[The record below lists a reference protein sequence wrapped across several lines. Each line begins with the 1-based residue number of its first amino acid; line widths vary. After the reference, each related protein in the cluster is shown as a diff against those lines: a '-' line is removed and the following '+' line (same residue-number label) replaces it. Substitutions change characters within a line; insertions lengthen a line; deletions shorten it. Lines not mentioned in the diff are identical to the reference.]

1 MSLEKN
7 VIEEQSINEV
17 NYELLKKQFPH
28 ALSIDENGKYVIDPQ
43 KLQMSL
49 DPSLAQIKED
59 GYGLNWV
66 GKKEAYHNAF
76 TKNYKVLKPL
86 KDDSKNWD
94 ETENIIIKGDNLDAL
109 KILRHNYFES
119 IKMIYIDPPYNTKN
133 DGFIYND
140 NFTTSTERTLEELGY
155 DKEYIDYIENIQGAK
170 THSGWLS
177 FMYPRLLLAFDL
189 LKDDGV
195 IFISID
201 ENEMAQL
208 KILCDEIFGEENF
221 VECICWNKRIPKNDK
236 GIGNIHEYILLYVKD
251 SSKKYE
257 FLMLKE
263 GLDEIDELLKKLKA
277 NQVPIAE
284 AENEIKKL
292 YKKNAYDR
300 GITLYNSLNE
310 NYRLWGKINMSWPN
324 QDTFGPDYKILH
336 PKTNIPVK
344 IPDRGWR
351 WKLDTF
357 NNAAKIINGVYT
369 EIKELHDGSFMCGD
383 IWFAKDENTQPSSIK
398 YLDEVNH
405 FLLRSILSIKSDGGV
420 ELEKLF
426 DGKSYFSR
434 PKSTSLIKTL
444 ISSVQM
450 EFNDI
455 ILDFFAGSG
464 TTAHAIMELN
474 LQDNT
479 NRKYILVQ
487 LSELINETKN
497 KVAFDFVKGLRQIKY
512 PNIKEEELL
521 KKYPPVIFDIT
532 KARIDKAGEQI
543 AKGDIG
549 FRTFEIVE
557 DQKQKIYQK
566 SLEEINQDDL
576 LSLMEKPDISSNE
589 EILYNLF
596 VAETLPLSTKHQE
609 LIKDKLYLAS
619 NVAFIL
625 GDITSDELV
634 EALKDKKECEYIT
647 VYSPNI
653 SNDKFTLEIESNIS
667 KLGIKSDK
675 LRFRG

>member
-28 ALSIDENGKYVIDPQ
+28 AVSIDENGRYVIDPQ

-94 ETENIIIKGDNLDAL
+94 ETENILIKGDNLDAL
-109 KILRHNYFES
+109 KILRQNYFES

-133 DGFIYND
+133 DGFVYND
-140 NFTTSTERTLEELGY
+140 NFTTSTEQTLEELGY

-177 FMYPRLLLAFDL
+177 FMYPRLLLAKDL

-201 ENEMAQL
+201 DNEAAQL
-208 KILCDEIFGEENF
+208 KLLCDEIFCEENF
-221 VECICWNKRIPKNDK
+221 LSQFLWKKKGTTSNVEGAEVSSQVDYQLCYKKSQNAKIKQRKTEKETRQYPYSDE
-236 GIGNIHEYILLYVKD
+236 IGSYRTTVIEKKD
-251 SSKKYE
+251 SGGYKRDTMKFEILGHKPRNGKRWQIGIETAKELEAKNRFIYDGEKIILKIYDFEDKDTYSAQPNLLDFCGSSDSASK
-257 FLMLKE
+257 LVNQ
-263 GLDEIDELLKKLKA
+263 EIFGNTELFDTPKPLELL
-277 NQVPIAE
+277 NYFI
-284 AENEIKKL
+284 N
-292 YKKNAYDR
+292 
-300 GITLYNSLNE
+300 IT
-310 NYRLWGKINMSWPN
+310 
-324 QDTFGPDYKILH
+324 T
-336 PKTNIPVK
+336 
-344 IPDRGWR
+344 
-351 WKLDTF
+351 
-357 NNAAKIINGVYT
+357 
-369 EIKELHDGSFMCGD
+369 
-383 IWFAKDENTQPSSIK
+383 DE
-398 YLDEVNH
+398 
-405 FLLRSILSIKSDGGV
+405 
-420 ELEKLF
+420 
-426 DGKSYFSR
+426 
-434 PKSTSLIKTL
+434 
-444 ISSVQM
+444 
-450 EFNDI
+450 NDI
-455 ILDFFAGSG
+455 ILDFFSGSG
-464 TTAHAIMELN
+464 TTAHALMDLN
-474 LQDNT
+474 AQDNG
-479 NRKYILVQ
+479 NRKFICVQ
-487 LSELINETKN
+487 WAEKTPEKSEAKKAGYET
-497 KVAFDFVKGLRQIKY
+497 
-512 PNIKEEELL
+512 
-521 KKYPPVIFDIT
+521 IFDIT

-543 AKGDIG
+543 SKGDIG

-566 SLEEINQDDL
+566 SLEDVSQEDL
-576 LSLMEKPDISSNE
+576 LVMMEKPDISSNE

-596 VAETLPLSTKHQE
+596 VAEALPLSTKHQE

-634 EALKDKKECEYIT
+634 EVLKDKKECEYIT

>member
-1 MSLEKN
+1 MSLKKN
-7 VIEEQSINEV
+7 VIEEQSINDV

-28 ALSIDENGKYVIDPQ
+28 AVSIDENGKYVIDPQ

-94 ETENIIIKGDNLDAL
+94 ETENILIKGDNLDAL
-109 KILRHNYFES
+109 KILRQNYFES

-133 DGFIYND
+133 DGFVYND
-140 NFTTSTERTLEELGY
+140 NFTTSTEQTLEELGY

-177 FMYPRLLLAFDL
+177 FMYPRLLLAKEL
-189 LKDDGV
+189 LKKEDGV

-201 ENEMAQL
+201 DNELIQL
-208 KILCDEIFGEENF
+208 RHLCDEIFGEENF
-221 VECICWNKRIPKNDK
+221 LAQIMPIVNPGGRDYNQIAVT
-236 GIGNIHEYILLYVKD
+236 HEYILIYA
-251 SSKKYE
+251 S
-257 FLMLKE
+257 
-263 GLDEIDELLKKLKA
+263 GDEVEL
-277 NQVPIAE
+277 
-284 AENEIKKL
+284 NEIKK
-292 YKKNAYDR
+292 
-300 GITLYNSLNE
+300 
-310 NYRLWGKINMSWPN
+310 
-324 QDTFGPDYKILH
+324 
-336 PKTNIPVK
+336 
-344 IPDRGWR
+344 
-351 WKLDTF
+351 
-357 NNAAKIINGVYT
+357 
-369 EIKELHDGSFMCGD
+369 D
-383 IWFAKDENTQPSSIK
+383 IEF
-398 YLDEVNH
+398 
-405 FLLRSILSIKSDGGV
+405 
-420 ELEKLF
+420 KLF
-426 DGKSYFSR
+426 DNNGGFELRDLRNRNPKFHSGNR
-434 PKSTSLIKTL
+434 PNLFYPIFVNPTLFDEYGNCAVSLIKDANYSIEINPYNSTRKESVWRWGTKKLEENIIKDKPELSQVVAKKKKDGGWTISEKNRRMTTKVKSVWDETEMRTEEGTRL
-444 ISSVQM
+444 IRSLFDFTPFDHPKPLDLIKRVIEIGSN
-450 EFNDI
+450 ENDI
-455 ILDFFAGSG
+455 VLDFFAGSG
-464 TTAHAIMELN
+464 TTAHAVIDLN
-474 LQDNT
+474 ALVEDS
-479 NRKYILVQ
+479 NRKFICVQ
-487 LSELINETKN
+487 WDEKTSENSEAKKTGYET
-497 KVAFDFVKGLRQIKY
+497 
-512 PNIKEEELL
+512 
-521 KKYPPVIFDIT
+521 IFDIT
-532 KARIDKAGEQI
+532 KSRIDKAGEQI
-543 AKGDIG
+543 GKGDIG

-566 SLEEINQDDL
+566 SLEEVNQDDL
-576 LSLMEKPDISSNE
+576 LAMMEKPDISSNE

-596 VAETLPLSTKHQE
+596 VAEALPLSTKHQE

>member
-1 MSLEKN
+1 M
-7 VIEEQSINEV
+7 IEEQSINEV

-28 ALSIDENGKYVIDPQ
+28 AVSIDENGRYVIDPQ

-94 ETENIIIKGDNLDAL
+94 ETENILIKGDNLDAL
-109 KILRHNYFES
+109 KILRQNYFES

-133 DGFIYND
+133 DGFVYND
-140 NFTTSTERTLEELGY
+140 NFTTSTEQTLEELGY

-177 FMYPRLLLAFDL
+177 FMYPRLLLAKDL

-201 ENEMAQL
+201 DNEAAQL
-208 KILCDEIFGEENF
+208 KLLCDEIFCEENF
-221 VECICWNKRIPKNDK
+221 LSQFLWKKKGTTSNVEGAEVSSQVDYQLCYKKSQNAKIKQRKTEKETRQYPYSDE
-236 GIGNIHEYILLYVKD
+236 IGSYRTTVIEKKD
-251 SSKKYE
+251 SGGYKRDTMKFEILGHKPRNGKRWQIGIETAKELEAKNRFIYDGEKIILKIYDFEDKDTYSAQPNLLDFCGSSDSASK
-257 FLMLKE
+257 LVNQ
-263 GLDEIDELLKKLKA
+263 EIFGNTELFDTPKPLELL
-277 NQVPIAE
+277 NYFI
-284 AENEIKKL
+284 N
-292 YKKNAYDR
+292 
-300 GITLYNSLNE
+300 IT
-310 NYRLWGKINMSWPN
+310 
-324 QDTFGPDYKILH
+324 T
-336 PKTNIPVK
+336 
-344 IPDRGWR
+344 
-351 WKLDTF
+351 
-357 NNAAKIINGVYT
+357 
-369 EIKELHDGSFMCGD
+369 
-383 IWFAKDENTQPSSIK
+383 DE
-398 YLDEVNH
+398 
-405 FLLRSILSIKSDGGV
+405 
-420 ELEKLF
+420 
-426 DGKSYFSR
+426 
-434 PKSTSLIKTL
+434 
-444 ISSVQM
+444 
-450 EFNDI
+450 NDI
-455 ILDFFAGSG
+455 ILDFFSGSG
-464 TTAHAIMELN
+464 TTAHAVMDLN
-474 LQDNT
+474 TQDNG
-479 NRKYILVQ
+479 NRKFICVQ
-487 LSELINETKN
+487 WAENTPGKSEAKKAGYET
-497 KVAFDFVKGLRQIKY
+497 
-512 PNIKEEELL
+512 
-521 KKYPPVIFDIT
+521 IFDIT

-543 AKGDIG
+543 GKGDIG

-566 SLEEINQDDL
+566 SLEEVNQDDL

-596 VAETLPLSTKHQE
+596 IAETLPLSTKHQE

>member
-28 ALSIDENGKYVIDPQ
+28 AVSIDEDGKYVIDPQ

-94 ETENIIIKGDNLDAL
+94 ETENILIKGDNLDAL
-109 KILRHNYFES
+109 KILRQNYFES

-133 DGFIYND
+133 DGFVYND
-140 NFTTSTERTLEELGY
+140 NFTTSTEQTLEELGY

-177 FMYPRLLLAFDL
+177 FMYPRLLLAKDL

-201 ENEMAQL
+201 DNEAAQL
-208 KILCDEIFGEENF
+208 KLLCDEIFCEENF
-221 VECICWNKRIPKNDK
+221 LSQFLWKKKGTTSNVEGAEVSSQVDYQLCYKKSQNAKIKQRKTEKETRQYPYSDE
-236 GIGNIHEYILLYVKD
+236 IGSYRTTVIEKKD
-251 SSKKYE
+251 SGGYKRDTMKFEILGHKPRNGKRWQIGIETAKELEAKNRFIYDGEKIILKIYDFEDKDTYSAQPNLLDFCGSSDSASK
-257 FLMLKE
+257 LVNQ
-263 GLDEIDELLKKLKA
+263 EIFGNTELFDTPKPLELL
-277 NQVPIAE
+277 NYFI
-284 AENEIKKL
+284 N
-292 YKKNAYDR
+292 
-300 GITLYNSLNE
+300 IT
-310 NYRLWGKINMSWPN
+310 
-324 QDTFGPDYKILH
+324 T
-336 PKTNIPVK
+336 
-344 IPDRGWR
+344 
-351 WKLDTF
+351 
-357 NNAAKIINGVYT
+357 
-369 EIKELHDGSFMCGD
+369 
-383 IWFAKDENTQPSSIK
+383 DE
-398 YLDEVNH
+398 
-405 FLLRSILSIKSDGGV
+405 
-420 ELEKLF
+420 
-426 DGKSYFSR
+426 
-434 PKSTSLIKTL
+434 
-444 ISSVQM
+444 
-450 EFNDI
+450 NDI
-455 ILDFFAGSG
+455 ILDFFSGSG
-464 TTAHAIMELN
+464 TTAHAVMDLN
-474 LQDNT
+474 TQDNG
-479 NRKYILVQ
+479 NRKFICVQ
-487 LSELINETKN
+487 WAENTPGKSEAKKAGYET
-497 KVAFDFVKGLRQIKY
+497 
-512 PNIKEEELL
+512 
-521 KKYPPVIFDIT
+521 IFDIT

-543 AKGDIG
+543 GKGDIG

-566 SLEEINQDDL
+566 SLEDVSQEDL
-576 LSLMEKPDISSNE
+576 LVMMEKPDISSNE

-596 VAETLPLSTKHQE
+596 IAETLPLSTKHQE

-625 GDITSDELV
+625 GDITSDELI

>member
-7 VIEEQSINEV
+7 VIEEQSINDV

-28 ALSIDENGKYVIDPQ
+28 AVSIDENGKYVIDPQ

-94 ETENIIIKGDNLDAL
+94 ETENILIKGDNLDAL
-109 KILRHNYFES
+109 KILRQNYFES

-133 DGFIYND
+133 DGFVYND
-140 NFTTSTERTLEELGY
+140 NFTTSTEQTLEELGY

-177 FMYPRLLLAFDL
+177 FMYPRLLLAHDL
-189 LKDDGV
+189 LKDEGV

-201 ENEMAQL
+201 DNEVAQL
-208 KILCDEIFGEENF
+208 RLLCDEIFGDENF
-221 VECICWNKRIPKNDK
+221 
-236 GIGNIHEYILLYVKD
+236 IGMFIINSSPSAIDYGHIAKMHEYAFLYAKD
-251 SSKKYE
+251 ISVTITNHIPDEDKKFKYE
-257 FLMLKE
+257 
-263 GLDEIDELLKKLKA
+263 DEQGEFNIY
-277 NQVPIAE
+277 P
-284 AENEIKKL
+284 
-292 YKKNAYDR
+292 
-300 GITLYNSLNE
+300 LYNGNVAFNPTTRPNLYYPFYLNPQETLNNDFYEISLDFKDKWIEVFPVISQKDNIQ
-310 NYRLWGKINMSWPN
+310 RVWRWGKIKAQNGLN
-324 QDTFGPDYKILH
+324 DEIVGYKTDNGEYRIVQKSRLTG
-336 PKTNIPVK
+336 KVIRSLLLEKEFQARRGTSELENLFKVK
-344 IPDRGWR
+344 IFAFPKPIG
-351 WKLDTF
+351 LLEYF
-357 NNAAKIINGVYT
+357 IYSGMN
-369 EIKELHDGSFMCGD
+369 EQD
-383 IWFAKDENTQPSSIK
+383 I
-398 YLDEVNH
+398 V
-405 FLLRSILSIKSDGGV
+405 
-420 ELEKLF
+420 
-426 DGKSYFSR
+426 
-434 PKSTSLIKTL
+434 
-444 ISSVQM
+444 
-450 EFNDI
+450 
-455 ILDFFAGSG
+455 LDFFAGSG
-464 TTAHAIMELN
+464 TTAHAIMDLN
-474 LQDNT
+474 SKDNG
-479 NRKYILVQ
+479 NRKFICVQ
-487 LSELINETKN
+487 WAEETPEKSEAQKAGYET
-497 KVAFDFVKGLRQIKY
+497 
-512 PNIKEEELL
+512 
-521 KKYPPVIFDIT
+521 IFDIT
-532 KARIDKAGEQI
+532 KARIDKAGEKI
-543 AKGDIG
+543 GKGDIG

-566 SLEEINQDDL
+566 SLEEVNQDDL

-596 VAETLPLSTKHQE
+596 VAEALSLSTKHQE
-609 LIKDKLYLAS
+609 LIKNKLYLAS

>member
-28 ALSIDENGKYVIDPQ
+28 AVSIDENGRYVIDPQ

-49 DPSLAQIKED
+49 DPSLAEIKED

-94 ETENIIIKGDNLDAL
+94 ETENILIKGDNLDAL
-109 KILRHNYFES
+109 KILRQNYFES

-133 DGFIYND
+133 DGFVYND
-140 NFTTSTERTLEELGY
+140 NFTTSTEQTLEELGY

-177 FMYPRLLLAFDL
+177 FMYPRLLLAKDL

-201 ENEMAQL
+201 DNEAAQL
-208 KILCDEIFGEENF
+208 KLLCDEIFCEENF
-221 VECICWNKRIPKNDK
+221 LSQFLWKKKGTTSNVEGAEVSSQVDYQLCYKKSQNAKIKQRKTEKETRQYPYSDE
-236 GIGNIHEYILLYVKD
+236 IGSYRTTVIEKKD
-251 SSKKYE
+251 SGGYKRDTMKFEILGHKPRNGKRWQIGIETAKELEAKNRFIYDGKKIILKIYDFEDKDTYSAQPNLLDFCGSSDSASK
-257 FLMLKE
+257 LVNQ
-263 GLDEIDELLKKLKA
+263 EIFGNTELFDTPKPLELL
-277 NQVPIAE
+277 NYFI
-284 AENEIKKL
+284 N
-292 YKKNAYDR
+292 
-300 GITLYNSLNE
+300 IT
-310 NYRLWGKINMSWPN
+310 
-324 QDTFGPDYKILH
+324 T
-336 PKTNIPVK
+336 
-344 IPDRGWR
+344 
-351 WKLDTF
+351 
-357 NNAAKIINGVYT
+357 
-369 EIKELHDGSFMCGD
+369 
-383 IWFAKDENTQPSSIK
+383 DE
-398 YLDEVNH
+398 
-405 FLLRSILSIKSDGGV
+405 
-420 ELEKLF
+420 
-426 DGKSYFSR
+426 
-434 PKSTSLIKTL
+434 
-444 ISSVQM
+444 
-450 EFNDI
+450 NDI
-455 ILDFFAGSG
+455 ILDFFSGSG
-464 TTAHAIMELN
+464 TTAHAVMDLN
-474 LQDNT
+474 AQDNGT
-479 NRKYILVQ
+479 RKFICVQ
-487 LSELINETKN
+487 WAEKTPEKSEAKKAGYET
-497 KVAFDFVKGLRQIKY
+497 
-512 PNIKEEELL
+512 
-521 KKYPPVIFDIT
+521 IFDIT

-566 SLEEINQDDL
+566 SLEDVSQEDL
-576 LSLMEKPDISSNE
+576 LVMMEKPDISSNE

-596 VAETLPLSTKHQE
+596 VAETLPLTTKHIE

>member
-7 VIEEQSINEV
+7 VIEEQSINDV

-28 ALSIDENGKYVIDPQ
+28 AVSIDENGKYVIDPQ

-49 DPSLAQIKED
+49 DPSKAEIKED

-94 ETENIIIKGDNLDAL
+94 ETENILIKGDNLDAL
-109 KILRHNYFES
+109 KILRQNYFES

-133 DGFIYND
+133 DGFVYND
-140 NFTTSTERTLEELGY
+140 NFTTSTEQTLEELGY

-177 FMYPRLLLAFDL
+177 FMYPRLLLAHDL
-189 LKDDGV
+189 LKDEGV

-201 ENEMAQL
+201 DNEVAQL
-208 KILCDEIFGEENF
+208 RLLCDEIFGDENF
-221 VECICWNKRIPKNDK
+221 
-236 GIGNIHEYILLYVKD
+236 IGMFIINSSPSAIDYGHIAKMHEYAFLYAKD
-251 SSKKYE
+251 ISVTITNHIPDEDKKFRYE
-257 FLMLKE
+257 
-263 GLDEIDELLKKLKA
+263 DEQGEFNIY
-277 NQVPIAE
+277 P
-284 AENEIKKL
+284 
-292 YKKNAYDR
+292 
-300 GITLYNSLNE
+300 LYNGNVAFNPTTRPNLYYPFYLNPQKTLNNDFYEISLDFKDKWIEVFPVISQKDNIQ
-310 NYRLWGKINMSWPN
+310 RVWRWGKIKAQNGLN
-324 QDTFGPDYKILH
+324 DEIVGYKTDNGEYRIVQKSRLTG
-336 PKTNIPVK
+336 KVIRSLLLEK
-344 IPDRGWR
+344 EFQARRGTSELENLF
-351 WKLDTF
+351 K
-357 NNAAKIINGVYT
+357 AKI
-369 EIKELHDGSFMCGD
+369 
-383 IWFAKDENTQPSSIK
+383 FAFPKPIG
-398 YLDEVNH
+398 
-405 FLLRSILSIKSDGGV
+405 LL
-420 ELEKLF
+420 E
-426 DGKSYFSR
+426 YFIYSGMNE
-434 PKSTSLIKTL
+434 
-444 ISSVQM
+444 Q
-450 EFNDI
+450 DI

-464 TTAHAIMELN
+464 TTAHAIMDLN
-474 LQDNT
+474 SKDNG
-479 NRKYILVQ
+479 NRKFICVQ
-487 LSELINETKN
+487 WAEETPEKSEAQKAGYET
-497 KVAFDFVKGLRQIKY
+497 
-512 PNIKEEELL
+512 
-521 KKYPPVIFDIT
+521 IFDIT

-557 DQKQKIYQK
+557 DQKQRIYQK
-566 SLEEINQDDL
+566 SLEEVNQDDL

-596 VAETLPLSTKHQE
+596 VAETLPLNTKHQE
-609 LIKDKLYLAS
+609 LIKNKLYLAS